1 MSGARIDL
9 LIATSAGYDEI
20 VRAAMA
26 LSTDRALVLYGAET
40 FAFRPRPSTILV
52 PHMPAGVIACVPA
65 LEEFGIAS
73 RLASPSGLPGCFD
86 GAVTELGDFFSF
98 GEFCSKLENSRRV
111 LALTA
116 FEVSRPSDTPS
127 GDSKAGPVQRRGVFI
142 KLHLDTFRVKG

>member
-1 MSGARIDL
+1 MSAARIDL

-26 LSTDRALVLYGAET
+26 LSTDRALVLFGAET

-52 PHMPAGVIACVPA
+52 PHIPAGVIACVPA

-86 GAVTELGDFFSF
+86 GTVTELAEQWLNALEPETLREIHITASGDA
-98 GEFCSKLENSRRV
+98 EL
-111 LALTA
+111 LTA
-116 FEVSRPSDTPS
+116 TEQLGRRFNVLTRALSRS
-127 GDSKAGPVQRRGVFI
+127 
-142 KLHLDTFRVKG
+142 

>member
-9 LIATSAGYDEI
+9 LIAASAGYDEI

-26 LSTDRALVLYGAET
+26 LSTDRALVLFGAET

-86 GAVTELGDFFSF
+86 GTVTELA
-98 GEFCSKLENSRRV
+98 EQWLNALEPETLREIHI
-111 LALTA
+111 TA
-116 FEVSRPSDTPS
+116 S
-127 GDSKAGPVQRRGVFI
+127 GDAELLSEVEQLGRRFNV
-142 KLHLDTFRVKG
+142 LTSALSRS

>member
-1 MSGARIDL
+1 MSSARIDL

-26 LSTDRALVLYGAET
+26 LSTARALVLFGAET

-73 RLASPSGLPGCFD
+73 RLASTSGLPGCFD
-86 GAVTELGDFFSF
+86 GTVTELAEQWLRALEPETLREVQITARGDAELLSEVEQL
-98 GEFCSKLENSRRV
+98 GRRLNLITHSISR
-111 LALTA
+111 
-116 FEVSRPSDTPS
+116 S
-127 GDSKAGPVQRRGVFI
+127 
-142 KLHLDTFRVKG
+142 

>member
-9 LIATSAGYDEI
+9 LIANSAGYDEI

-26 LSTDRALVLYGAET
+26 LSTDRALVLFGAET

-86 GAVTELGDFFSF
+86 GTVTELA
-98 GEFCSKLENSRRV
+98 EQWLNALEPETLRAIHV
-111 LALTA
+111 TA
-116 FEVSRPSDTPS
+116 S
-127 GDSKAGPVQRRGVFI
+127 GDAELLSEVEQLGRRFNV
-142 KLHLDTFRVKG
+142 LTSALSRS

>member
-1 MSGARIDL
+1 MSAARIDL

-26 LSTDRALVLYGAET
+26 LGEAQATRALVLFGAET

-73 RLASPSGLPGCFD
+73 RLASTTGLPGCFD
-86 GAVTELGDFFSF
+86 GTVTELAEQWLAALEPDTLRQIHITAI
-98 GEFCSKLENSRRV
+98 GEAELMTEVEQLGRRFD
-111 LALTA
+111 LSTSARA
-116 FEVSRPSDTPS
+116 PAINRS
-127 GDSKAGPVQRRGVFI
+127 
-142 KLHLDTFRVKG
+142 

>member
-1 MSGARIDL
+1 MSVARIDL
-9 LIATSAGYDEI
+9 LIANSAGYDEI

-26 LSTDRALVLYGAET
+26 LSTDRALVLFGAET

-86 GAVTELGDFFSF
+86 GTVTELA
-98 GEFCSKLENSRRV
+98 EQWLNALEPET
-111 LALTA
+111 LQEIHITA
-116 FEVSRPSDTPS
+116 S
-127 GDSKAGPVQRRGVFI
+127 GDAELLSEVEQLGRRFNLTMGA
-142 KLHLDTFRVKG
+142 

>member
-26 LSTDRALVLYGAET
+26 LSTDRALVLFGAET
-40 FAFRPRPSTILV
+40 FTFRPRPSTILV
-52 PHMPAGVIACVPA
+52 PHLPAGVIACVPA

-86 GAVTELGDFFSF
+86 GTVTELA
-98 GEFCSKLENSRRV
+98 EQWLNALEPETLREIHI
-111 LALTA
+111 TA
-116 FEVSRPSDTPS
+116 S
-127 GDSKAGPVQRRGVFI
+127 GDAELLSEVEQLGRRFNV
-142 KLHLDTFRVKG
+142 LTSALSRS

>member
-1 MSGARIDL
+1 MSSARIDL

-26 LSTDRALVLYGAET
+26 LSTARALVLFGAET

-73 RLASPSGLPGCFD
+73 RLASTSGLPGCFD
-86 GAVTELGDFFSF
+86 GTVTELAEQWLRALEPEALREVQITARGDAELLSEVEQL
-98 GEFCSKLENSRRV
+98 GRRLNLITHSISR
-111 LALTA
+111 
-116 FEVSRPSDTPS
+116 S
-127 GDSKAGPVQRRGVFI
+127 
-142 KLHLDTFRVKG
+142 

>member
-1 MSGARIDL
+1 MSEARIDL

-86 GAVTELGDFFSF
+86 GAVTELA
-98 GEFCSKLENSRRV
+98 EQWLNALEPETLREIHITASGAAELLSEVEQLGRRFNVLTSALSR
-111 LALTA
+111 
-116 FEVSRPSDTPS
+116 S
-127 GDSKAGPVQRRGVFI
+127 
-142 KLHLDTFRVKG
+142 

>member
-26 LSTDRALVLYGAET
+26 LSTDRALVLFGAET

-86 GAVTELGDFFSF
+86 GTVTELAEQWLSA
-98 GEFCSKLENSRRV
+98 LEPETLREIHI
-111 LALTA
+111 TA
-116 FEVSRPSDTPS
+116 S
-127 GDSKAGPVQRRGVFI
+127 GDAELLSEVEQLGRRFKVLTGA
-142 KLHLDTFRVKG
+142 LSRS